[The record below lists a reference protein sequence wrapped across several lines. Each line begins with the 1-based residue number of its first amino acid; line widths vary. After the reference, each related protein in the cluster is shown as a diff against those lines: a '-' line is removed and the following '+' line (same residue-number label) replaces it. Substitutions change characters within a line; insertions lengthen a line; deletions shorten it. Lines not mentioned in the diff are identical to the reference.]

1 MPKRSQKKAVA
12 TEPPLFA
19 ADAADGHRYAFG
31 ILNDGCCAI
40 TRDGKVMKA
49 WNPDDFGIDTAV
61 DEYCALTSPGGRKCV
76 SARVRAFAVQPRS
89 QPNKGR
95 RSARQHEA
103 VHFERDQS
111 S

>member
-1 MPKRSQKKAVA
+1 MSQRSQKKAVA

-49 WNPDDFGIDTAV
+49 WSHDDFGIDTAV
-61 DEYCALTSPGGRKCV
+61 DEYCALTSSGGRESV

-89 QPNKGR
+89 RPIKGR
-95 RSARQHEA
+95 RHVRQHEA
-103 VHFERDQS
+103 VEFERDQS